1 VIWSIATATGWTV
14 DYILWKISWVNIQM
28 MIADAPRYISGDET
42 RRGKPIE
49 TGDDLVDFIL

>member
-1 VIWSIATATGWTV
+1 
-14 DYILWKISWVNIQM
+14 M